1 MTKSKSLSRIRT
13 IALVILLPVLV
24 TATWFG
30 KGLYDRIFMLEGHVV
45 VVNAT
50 AEDHKIQCSFPSG
63 QKLEVALKAG
73 TSLRSLVGKTGEGS
87 VDIVIDGTRREEVG
101 YVTSMNGLIILTIG
115 EDRIVLSQV
124 SLSTRNKRMESNR

>member
-1 MTKSKSLSRIRT
+1 MTRAKSQFRIGNV
-13 IALVILLPVLV
+13 ALAILLPVLV
-24 TATWFG
+24 AATWFG
-30 KGLYDRIFMLEGHVV
+30 KGLYDRMFMLEGHVV

-50 AEDHKIQCSFPSG
+50 AEDHQITFAFPSG
-63 QKLEVALKAG
+63 QKTEVALKAG

-115 EDRIVLSQV
+115 EDRVVFSQV
-124 SLSTRNKRMESNR
+124 SL